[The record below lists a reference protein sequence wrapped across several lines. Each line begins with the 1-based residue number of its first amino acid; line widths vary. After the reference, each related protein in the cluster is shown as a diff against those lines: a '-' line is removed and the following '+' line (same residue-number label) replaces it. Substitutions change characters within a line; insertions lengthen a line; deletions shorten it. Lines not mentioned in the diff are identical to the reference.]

1 MSVTFESV
9 DQAKQTPSPMWAGFI
24 QAIQGPVKTKRLTL
38 LLIRGNSCLTVLS
51 WDRRFSCL
59 WDQTEISVLLDL
71 EPGSLWR
78 ATPSALLG
86 LPPPC

>member
-1 MSVTFESV
+1 MRVTFESV

-59 WDQTEISVLLDL
+59 WATL
-71 EPGSLWR
+71 GSHARMMESDYL
-78 ATPSALLG
+78 
-86 LPPPC
+86 